1 MGTVITVDFKR
12 RRGTHVND
20 DQSAMSGPPG
30 QPLALAISVA
40 CLACMHAPLLM
51 VWGPWLPLRYPQAQR
66 PGGGVKEM

>member
-12 RRGTHVND
+12 RRRTHVSGD
-20 DQSAMSGPPG
+20 HSAASGPPG
-30 QPLALAISVA
+30 QTLASAISVA

-66 PGGGVKEM
+66 PGSGVKEM